1 MIDFTIPLVW
11 VLGISAAY
19 VAWLFRLEFRVKR
32 IEERDIEFFNA
43 LTSLTVKHESLDSK
57 VIEELSRIRE
67 SLARIEGRLEL
78 TKHKRGEK

>member
-1 MIDFTIPLVW
+1 VIDFTIPLIW
-11 VLGISAAY
+11 VLGLGAGY

-32 IEERDIEFFNA
+32 SEERHVEFLNA
-43 LTSLTVKHESLDSK
+43 LTALTVKHESLDSK